1 MNPANVNQWPKEAL
15 QQFAQLL
22 APLIAKEL
30 HANEQRQSSTEWN
43 AQLDPAELK
52 RICSEKFKQRRKSNA

>member
-30 HANEQRQSSTEWN
+30 HVDEQRQSSAEWN

-52 RICSEKFKQRRKSNA
+52 RIQHAKLRNRRKANA